1 MPPSTTYTTY
11 SLPESTITHPVLFL
25 ISYLPIPYP
34 NPFYLIYYLSY
45 EMVASSGLAIV
56 PVAGAAQSAVTTF
69 ASDSTTLFQIL
80 DRDNAPKGYAWVE
93 LTALG
98 NQALASAC
106 FTATQRQVWTWPS
119 YEFLVKTKMEDGVQV
134 PTIKV
139 SQVRLSYEIFLL

>member
-11 SLPESTITHPVLFL
+11 LLLESIITYLVLFL

-56 PVAGAAQSAVTTF
+56 PAAGAAQSAVTTF
-69 ASDSTTLFQIL
+69 ASDSTTLFQML

-98 NQALASAC
+98 N
-106 FTATQRQVWTWPS
+106 
-119 YEFLVKTKMEDGVQV
+119 
-134 PTIKV
+134 
-139 SQVRLSYEIFLL
+139 